1 MKKMKD
7 IIMSGM
13 MNKKQN
19 NTTKEVIFKMKRGKG
34 LKSKTYAV
42 LTLISAL
49 ALATLLIQ
57 APAHGAV
64 TCPSDPSS
72 NAAQAL
78 INSDSDGDGLYDY
91 DECYGIML
99 TDQTQTPPTTCIC
112 GSVGCCGTSNP
123 VPSNR
128 AIRFDPNTKD
138 LFVILVTALE
148 LGGNHTNIPQPIPD
162 DYLSFL
168 SNSLAQG
175 GLAITPHV
183 IKKTQATP
191 DRLLNSTPPQTQK
204 AVRVTEILDTSIA
217 NLYGQSD
224 GCGTPNGSDNSRV
237 YTDTIEKFVTSVY
250 AAANQQPPAGLIDT
264 YIRHTIAHE
273 IAHSLGPL
281 APTYNAR
288 FAGYH
293 YKSGTKVEMDQSV
306 YYTSKG
312 QNVNFYIGTTFTS
325 LDNAG
330 IKLK

>member
-7 IIMSGM
+7 ITMSGM

-19 NTTKEVIFKMKRGKG
+19 STTKEVIFKMKRGEG

-72 NAAQAL
+72 DAALAL
-78 INSDSDGDGLYDY
+78 KNSDSDGDGFYDY
-91 DECYGIML
+91 DECYGITL
-99 TDQTQTPPTTCIC
+99 VDQVRIYGKLEGISLGRPR
-112 GSVGCCGTSNP
+112 SEYL
-123 VPSNR
+123 
-128 AIRFDPNTKD
+128 DPDTKD
-138 LFVILVTALE
+138 LFIILVTALE
-148 LGGNHTNIPQPIPD
+148 LGGSHSNIPQPIPN

-191 DRLLNSTPPQTQK
+191 DRLLNSIPPQTQK

-237 YTDTIEKFVTSVY
+237 YTDTITNFVTSVY
-250 AAANQQPPAGLIDT
+250 AAAKTQPPAGLIDT

-312 QNVNFYIGTTFTS
+312 STVNFYIGTTFTS
-325 LDNAG
+325 ADQSGLWM
-330 IKLK
+330 K